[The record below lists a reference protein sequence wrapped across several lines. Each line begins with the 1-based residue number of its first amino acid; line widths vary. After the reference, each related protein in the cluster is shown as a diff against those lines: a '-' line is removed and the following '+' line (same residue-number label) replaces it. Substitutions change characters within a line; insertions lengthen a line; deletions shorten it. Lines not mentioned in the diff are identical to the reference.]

1 MDICIYDIHIY
12 IYAKATGACIVLVD
26 PFFQWLS
33 LPGDLSA

>member
-1 MDICIYDIHIY
+1 MILEIITG
-12 IYAKATGACIVLVD
+12 AKATGACIVLVD